1 MANRI
6 KAIKALCPRLDLDTT
21 ASTERFME
29 LITQRTTLS
38 KGVVRNVQ
46 ESEIE
51 TLTGLL
57 LEGRSVHAGI
67 ATYSPSINLDGEFTV
82 NVRVDVRILRAL
94 NAAGAYRGRI
104 VNADNI
110 GKRAEDLIAF
120 WNAAHPDDLVEI

>member
-29 LITQRTTLS
+29 LITHRTTLS
-38 KGVVRNVQ
+38 AGVVKNVQ
-46 ESEIE
+46 ESEVE
-51 TLTGLL
+51 TLIGLL

-67 ATYSPSINLDGEFTV
+67 ATYSPSINLNGELTV
-82 NVRVDVRILRAL
+82 NVRVDVRITHAL

-104 VNADNI
+104 INAQNI
-110 GKRAEDLIAF
+110 GRKVEDLIAF
-120 WNAAHPDDLVEI
+120 WNEAHPDDLVEA